1 MTEPGDAAA
10 YHVRAQAAAEA
21 AEARRAQVLVD
32 AFVARVRELGVPSEE
47 LTARPWSGSGRY
59 RTGVR
64 GWYLRSD
71 KALAVSE
78 DGGYY
83 QLVVAPQRFGRW
95 RRVALD
101 PVPPPLQTGRG
112 GRDGESVALDQLL
125 ALRLGWDD
133 VPQGPEAS
141 GGSRR

>member
-1 MTEPGDAAA
+1 MSEPGDAAS

-21 AEARRAQVLVD
+21 AESRRAQVLVD
-32 AFVARVRELGVPSEE
+32 AFVARMRELGVPSEE

-59 RTGVR
+59 RIGVR
-64 GWYLRSD
+64 GWYLRAD

-125 ALRLGWDD
+125 RLRLGWDD
-133 VPQGPEAS
+133 VPGAQEAWEDP
-141 GGSRR
+141 GR

>member
-21 AEARRAQVLVD
+21 AEAKRAQVLID
-32 AFVARVRELGVPSEE
+32 AFVARVVELGVPDEE

-64 GWYLRSD
+64 GWYLRAD
-71 KALAVSE
+71 RGLAVSR

-83 QLVVAPQRFGRW
+83 QLVVAPQRLGRW

-133 VPQGPEAS
+133 VPEGP
-141 GGSRR
+141 GGPAR